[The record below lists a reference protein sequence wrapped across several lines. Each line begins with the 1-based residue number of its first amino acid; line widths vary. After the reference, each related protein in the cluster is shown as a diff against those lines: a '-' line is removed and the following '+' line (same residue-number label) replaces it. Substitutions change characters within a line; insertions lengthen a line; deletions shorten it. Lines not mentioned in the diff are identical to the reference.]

1 MIIFASGFL
10 FQVWDTRFKVWD
22 MHTKVWDGDFKI

>member
-10 FQVWDTRFKVWD
+10 FQVWDARTKVWD